1 MLIKEWAEE
10 DRPREKLKRLGSAA
24 LSDAE
29 LLAIL
34 IGSGEPGR
42 NALDIAREIL
52 HAKGNNL
59 NMLGATTVGSL
70 TRNFRCIGE
79 AKAITILAALELG
92 LRRDQ
97 TEARQQQTISSSS
110 DIYRILSPTMRPLD
124 HEEFHVMLLNQSNRF
139 IELIPISKGG
149 VSETTADIRIILRHA
164 IDRLASAI
172 VLAHNHPSGCLRP
185 SSADDNFTRKMKEA
199 ALLMD
204 IRMLDHLIIGPSGY
218 YSYADEG
225 RL

>member
-10 DRPREKLKRLGSAA
+10 DRPREKLKRLGSGA

-52 HAKGNNL
+52 HAKGNDL
-59 NMLGATTVGSL
+59 NALGASTVGSL
-70 TRNFRCIGE
+70 TRGFRCIGE

-92 LRRDQ
+92 LRRDR
-97 TEARQQQTISSSS
+97 TEARRLQTITSSA
-110 DIYRILSPTMRPLD
+110 DIYRILSPKMRTLE
-124 HEEFHVMLLNQSNRF
+124 HEEFRILLLNQGNKL
-139 IELIPISKGG
+139 IEELPISIGG
-149 VSETTADIRIILRHA
+149 IAETSADIRIILRHA

-172 VLAHNHPSGCLRP
+172 VLAHNHPSGNLRP
-185 SSADDNFTRKMKEA
+185 SSADDKFTRKMKDA
-199 ALLMD
+199 ASMMD
-204 IRMLDHLIIGPSGY
+204 IRLLDHLIITANGY

-225 RL
+225 GI